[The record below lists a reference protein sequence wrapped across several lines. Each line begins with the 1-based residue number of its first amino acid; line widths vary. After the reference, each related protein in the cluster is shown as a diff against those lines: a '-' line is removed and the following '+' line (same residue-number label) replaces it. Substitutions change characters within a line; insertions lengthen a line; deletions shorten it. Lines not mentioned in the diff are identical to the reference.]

1 MNLEILIHFG
11 IQKQV
16 YTCFSFKE
24 YFSIQA
30 ATADPSKE
38 QILLQAPFRSQ
49 KIVLQNHIPNNGLV
63 IRSIGTNLRACQKCK
78 ILPQTYYCE
87 SLWYCL
93 GILNS
98 VYKGQENKW
107 IG

>member
-1 MNLEILIHFG
+1 MNLEIIIHFG

-30 ATADPSKE
+30 ATADPSEE

-49 KIVLQNHIPNNGLV
+49 KIILQNHIPNSGLV
-63 IRSIGTNLRACQKCK
+63 NSSIGTNLRACQKCK
-78 ILPQTYYCE
+78 ISPQTYYC
-87 SLWYCL
+87 
-93 GILNS
+93 
-98 VYKGQENKW
+98 
-107 IG
+107 